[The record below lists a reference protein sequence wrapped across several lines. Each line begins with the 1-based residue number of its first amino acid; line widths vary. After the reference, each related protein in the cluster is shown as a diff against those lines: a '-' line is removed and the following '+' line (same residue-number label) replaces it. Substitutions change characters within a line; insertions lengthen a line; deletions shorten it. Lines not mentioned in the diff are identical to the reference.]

1 MTSEGTVQLISTVDQ
16 LTNWCG
22 KGWKFFR
29 HCIEEPWN
37 VESPVNLV
45 IHEGVFWLWHIT
57 STLSMQMAID
67 LRCWK
72 LPGAKFSLFMGGS
85 GQYAG
90 CPTHDWSVPQRW
102 GVQCWR
108 DRPQGLPDIGEL
120 LVTSLTRTYGGKC
133 WKDIQLDGFYNTIYN
148 LGAPL
153 YKTSRYF
160 HTLHW
165 LSAPHNKLDMAQHL
179 LVSLCPLKVC
189 FNNLA
194 TNQIEE

>member
-1 MTSEGTVQLISTVDQ
+1 MPDAQPTTGPCPNAVEGSST
-16 LTNWCG
+16 G
-22 KGWKFFR
+22 
-29 HCIEEPWN
+29 E
-37 VESPVNLV
+37 
-45 IHEGVFWLWHIT
+45 
-57 STLSMQMAID
+57 ID
-67 LRCWK
+67 HK
-72 LPGAKFSLFMGGS
+72 
-85 GQYAG
+85 
-90 CPTHDWSVPQRW
+90 
-102 GVQCWR
+102 
-108 DRPQGLPDIGEL
+108 QGLPYIGEL

-133 WKDIQLDGFYNTIYN
+133 WNDIYSWTVFTIQFITW
-148 LGAPL
+148 GGPL